1 MRKNK
6 FFAVLILSLCLVIPL
21 TGCDLVKDILWHWSR
36 NKDVEITTTEASHGV
51 YQMNLNE
58 TRLIKAAC
66 ELSTDS
72 AEELISSCIEEMRQA
87 PSDNAYKCLIYGDVQ
102 VTNYTYDSSSRLVT
116 LYFDPAYNKLPPS
129 REILT
134 RAGIVKTLTQFSD
147 DIQYVS
153 FVIGSEPMTA
163 ADGTALLM
171 RGKDFV
177 DSISGNM
184 EYVREDYVTMY
195 FVSGDGTRLQAE
207 DVIVKYLSKINL
219 ETALVNSLVSGPITK
234 GLKPSLSP
242 DTVVNKVSIREG
254 ICYVDVD
261 KTFLERVDGQS
272 FELNIYSVVNTLT
285 QMTGVSRVQFLIDGA
300 IFTGAVEGMHIDGMF
315 EKNMSLVYRPE
326 KEGTAPPSRPAE
338 NCDALKKDI
347 EQQVKE
353 NQMSSEETGPV
364 ETGTE
369 PGMDVNSDEAGM
381 GEAPVETAPEAEPE
395 PIPENNE
402 ENTGE

>member
-1 MRKNK
+1 MRKTK
-6 FFAVLILSLCLVIPL
+6 FFTVLFLSLCLVL
-21 TGCDLVKDILWHWSR
+21 STTGCSSVRTIWH
-36 NKDVEITTTEASHGV
+36 KLGHKEDAEVTTTEASHGV
-51 YQMNLNE
+51 YQMNLGE
-58 TRLIKAAC
+58 TRLIKAAY
-66 ELSTDS
+66 EVTADST
-72 AEELISSCIEEMRQA
+72 EELIGACIEGMKQT

-102 VTNYTYDSSSRLVT
+102 VTDYSYDSNNRLVT
-116 LYFDPAYNKLPPS
+116 LYFDPAYSKLTAS

-147 DIQYVS
+147 EIQYVS
-153 FVIGSEPMTA
+153 FVIVDQPMTTT
-163 ADGTALLM
+163 DGSTKMM

-177 DSISGNM
+177 DNISGNM

-207 DVIVKYLSKINL
+207 DVVVKYLSKINL

-242 DTVVNKVSIREG
+242 DTVVNKVTIREG

-261 KTFLERVDGQS
+261 KTFLERVNGQS

-285 QMTGVSRVQFLIDGA
+285 QVTGVSRVQFLIDGA
-300 IFTGAVEGMHIDGMF
+300 IFNGSVEGVHIDGMF

-326 KEGTAPPSRPAE
+326 KEGQKQNPPPKPPE
-338 NCDALKKDI
+338 DGDALKKDI
-347 EQQVKE
+347 EQQLKDNTATSE
-353 NQMSSEETGPV
+353 NANSGETATGGAETSETP
-364 ETGTE
+364 T
-369 PGMDVNSDEAGM
+369 EAGSPA
-381 GEAPVETAPEAEPE
+381 EPTPEASG
-395 PIPENNE
+395 